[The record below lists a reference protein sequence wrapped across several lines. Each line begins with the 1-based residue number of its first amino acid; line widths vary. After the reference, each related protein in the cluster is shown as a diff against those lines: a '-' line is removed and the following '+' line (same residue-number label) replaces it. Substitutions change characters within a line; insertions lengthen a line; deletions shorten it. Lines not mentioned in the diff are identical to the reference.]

1 MMINDQR
8 KMALISGFSLV
19 AMAIL
24 AGFAYGYVFNGIY
37 VANDGPA
44 TILNLNKSELLF
56 RFFIFLFLMILILDV
71 IVAWALYGFFKQVDK
86 SLSMLSAWFRIV
98 YCAIFG
104 ASFLNLLSVLPFINN
119 ASQSEVFVMSSLKG
133 FLDMWSLGLIVLSFH
148 LFLLG
153 YLMLKA
159 GFIPNILG
167 FLTLFAANCYLLSNM
182 ANLLLPTYEVYKGT
196 VDMVL
201 SLPMALGE
209 LGLAIWLL
217 VKRGKIRVLLFGFKN
232 SLSNSA

>member
-1 MMINDQR
+1 MIDDQR
-8 KMALISGFSLV
+8 KMALIAGFSFV

-24 AGFAYGYVFNGIY
+24 AGFAYGYAFGSIY
-37 VANDGPA
+37 VASDGPA
-44 TILNLNKSELLF
+44 TLVNLNNSELLF
-56 RFFIFLFLMILILDV
+56 RFFILSFLIILILDV
-71 IVAWALYGFFKQVDK
+71 IVAWALYVFFKQVDK
-86 SLSMLSAWFRIV
+86 SLSMLSAWFRLL

-104 ASFLNLLSVLPFINN
+104 ASFLNLLTVLPFVNN
-119 ASQSEVFVMSSLKG
+119 ASQSEVFVINSLKG

-159 GFIPNILG
+159 GFIPKVLG
-167 FLTLFAANCYLLSNM
+167 FITLFAAICYLMSNM
-182 ANLLLPTYEVYKGT
+182 ANLLLANYEVYKGT
-196 VDMVL
+196 VDLAL

-209 LGLAIWLL
+209 LGLAIWLI
-217 VKRGKIRVLLFGFKN
+217 VKGGKIKIKLFGFKN